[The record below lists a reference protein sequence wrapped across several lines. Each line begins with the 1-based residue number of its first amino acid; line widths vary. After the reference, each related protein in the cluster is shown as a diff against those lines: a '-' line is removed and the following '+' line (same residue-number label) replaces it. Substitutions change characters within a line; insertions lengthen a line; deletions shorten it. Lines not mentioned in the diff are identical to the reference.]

1 MQPSSV
7 PAMNAPHAHSP
18 KWVPGPE
25 SSGAGRDLDTP
36 SGTPPAVLRSG
47 RVRLHWKL
55 LCARTLDSTAEL
67 TAQKLRPAGGARARA
82 QRDSESPRKTGAQPA
97 ACRTSHARLLQRASR
112 SMSPSRAAHFAQRGL
127 TRRACVP
134 ATAAVAYSQAW
145 RGARRM
151 PTHARHAGAV

>member
-1 MQPSSV
+1 MTCRGRSEAAVRKRNSLDLSNEGRSGCPRTLPAHAAVPIRLAPRSVQPRQVYYYSKLAEARMQPSSV

-82 QRDSESPRKTGAQPA
+82 QRDSESQN
-97 ACRTSHARLLQRASR
+97 
-112 SMSPSRAAHFAQRGL
+112 
-127 TRRACVP
+127 
-134 ATAAVAYSQAW
+134 W
-145 RGARRM
+145 R
-151 PTHARHAGAV
+151 

>member
-82 QRDSESPRKTGAQPA
+82 QRDSESQNWRSASRMPDFA
-97 ACRTSHARLLQRASR
+97 RTSASESLPLDEPEPR
-112 SMSPSRAAHFAQRGL
+112 GALRAAWVDTESLCASHGGSGIL
-127 TRRACVP
+127 T
-134 ATAAVAYSQAW
+134 
-145 RGARRM
+145 GMARR
-151 PTHARHAGAV
+151 PPHADARTSRRRRLV